1 MNRRENCLFQTQQG
15 TGQRSARSSFAQ
27 KALLLFFVLVLCF
40 IGSVKADTMSMPT
53 VPPDATR
60 QTRVTFTLSKPFTV
74 QGSEKMRLYRIGEY
88 DGQTWKVSENFASY
102 PVSFSWATKEESK
115 ALANTL
121 LGYIQRDHVQPD
133 VEKEWSKDGR
143 LVFSTKDDGVKQGLY
158 LGVSDAIGPA
168 GKRFVFSPVLF
179 SLPGVREDNPTA
191 WLYEQQITLKGE
203 PKKKTE
209 QAIEVFKV
217 WKGDSKANRPDKI
230 VVQLLKNGNV
240 VEEVL
245 LQPSNYWRYRWEHL
259 STEADW
265 RVVEKEVPD
274 GYQVKVETLVQE
286 KGKAFVLTNTKTP
299 PPPEEPPKPGT
310 PPDQPK
316 TPPHLTQTGLSRL
329 PVVVLSSIGFTFLLL
344 ALALRKKSK

>member
-40 IGSVKADTMSMPT
+40 IGSVKADTMSIPT

-74 QGSEKMRLYRIGEY
+74 QGGEKMHLYRIGEY
-88 DGQTWKVSENFASY
+88 DGQTWKASENFASY

-121 LGYIQRDHVQPD
+121 LGYIQRDHIQPD
-133 VEKEWSKDGR
+133 AEKEWSKDGWM
-143 LVFSTKDDGVKQGLY
+143 VFSTRDDGIKQGLY
-158 LGVSDAIGPA
+158 LGVSDAIGSV
-168 GKRFVFSPVLF
+168 GKRSVFSPVLF
-179 SLPGVREDNPTA
+179 SLPGVGEDNPTA
-191 WLYEQQITLKGE
+191 WRYEQQITLKGE
-203 PKKKTE
+203 PNKKTE

-217 WKGDSKANRPDKI
+217 WKGDSKANRPDEI
-230 VVQLLKNGNV
+230 VVQLVKNGNV
-240 VEEVL
+240 VEEAL

-265 RVVEKEVPD
+265 QVVEKEVPD

-286 KGKAFVLTNTKTP
+286 KRKAFVLTNTKTP

-310 PPDQPK
+310 PP
-316 TPPHLTQTGLSRL
+316 HLTQTGLSRL
-329 PVVVLSSIGFTFLLL
+329 PAVVLSSIGFTFLLL
-344 ALALRKKSK
+344 AFALRKKSQ